1 MIWLWMYRTTIKMT
15 LYLENG
21 LFAGVGPGSKAI
33 LPAVTEQGLSTFKV
47 DYIPPVSGE
56 QLLLIF
62 S

>member
-1 MIWLWMYRTTIKMT
+1 MT